1 MKRNLLVVTVMGL
14 LLVGCD
20 QKASTEAVQPE
31 QAESAIVAAIQDQ
44 AEVIAD
50 AHNARNA
57 LDWNGTYNGILPCA
71 DCSGIETQL
80 MLKQDGSYMLTE
92 TYQGKEGGDVERSG
106 QLEWNAAGNTVTLL
120 NDNGSS
126 IQYFVGERRLFRL
139 DREGK
144 RITGDLAENYI
155 LQKQ

>member
-14 LLVGCD
+14 LLAGCD
-20 QKASTEAVQPE
+20 QKASTEAVQPKP
-31 QAESAIVAAIQDQ
+31 AESAVVAAIQEQ

-50 AHNARNA
+50 AHNSRNA
-57 LDWNGTYNGILPCA
+57 LDWNGTYSGILPCA

-80 MLKQDGSYMLTE
+80 MLKQDGSYKLTE
-92 TYQGKEGGDVERSG
+92 IYQGKEGAEFERSG

-120 NDNGSS
+120 NDNVSS